1 MQKIDKFIPIQK
13 VDDEQRMVWGYA
25 STPDLDSDGEII
37 ELNAIEKALPEYM
50 KFPTIREMH
59 QPKAAGR
66 TVEATIDNKGLFIGA
81 KIVSD
86 EAWNMVKEGVYA
98 GFSIAGKVVQKLRN
112 RISELKLTE
121 ISLVDV
127 PANKSAV
134 ITLWKSEG
142 GSEHP
147 LIIALRDI
155 EFESGSIED
164 KLREGVIR
172 MAEEK
177 IAEQNAEQN
186 EEQEEEVVEAEE
198 TKEAEVVEEAQAQ
211 EDEAVESTDEDAE
224 ANADAEEVEET
235 TDEEPEV
242 VVDEAKE
249 ASDQPSDITKTLE
262 VLISKVEALT
272 AEKQVEKAEDTELQK
287 MQKRYA
293 ELEKRIN
300 ELENTPM
307 PVKAQAGYTV
317 IAKNEEPVEDNELA
331 RIEKRLDE
339 IDAIKERN
347 LTQYQNEYMTEALE
361 LAARKRSLT
370 NSIERGG
377 ENG

>member
-1 MQKIDKFIPIQK
+1 MSEFKRFIPINK

-66 TVEATIDNKGLFIGA
+66 TVEATVDNKGLFIGA

-98 GFSIAGKVVQKLRN
+98 GFSIGGKAVQKIRN
-112 RISELKLTE
+112 KISDLKLTE

-127 PANKSAV
+127 PANKNAV

-186 EEQEEEVVEAEE
+186 EEREEEVVEAEE
-198 TKEAEVVEEAQAQ
+198 TQEAEVVEEAQAQ

-249 ASDQPSDITKTLE
+249 ASNQPSDITKTLE

-272 AEKQVEKAEDTELQK
+272 AEKQIEKAEDTELQK

-317 IAKNEEPVEDNELA
+317 IAKNDGPVEDNELA